1 MITVFERN
9 MMTVPNGHL
18 TTIERA
24 LTKLAPSTKFKFIV
38 SGSKTPN
45 DLSETDQKWP
55 IISTIKEI
63 KRDQLSSY
71 ERDYQNLL
79 RYLDAIEAGPSAP
92 ILFPSA
98 ELLDVQF
105 VVKYI
110 AQFEGRFKFYLRILI
125 PSSIKF
131 LAASEKDILRNSIRD
146 GNIVLLTE
154 TDSLTHALNTDEGY
168 ANVQTLLLP
177 CTFSSDD
184 FYDDDEH
191 IEKPQHLFRIG
202 HMGSIRKDKGFTNVP
217 AILSALSK
225 DLRKQQPDYRV
236 EYKLGTIWQ
245 KIHKPWVLKFETSL
259 LVRSFINKIKGVAL
273 DLVRLPIMHNLS
285 DFASLFDRVD
295 IIILPYDQERYL
307 NSGSGIIID
316 AVMRGKPIVYMKGM
330 GMAEFLHCE
339 NAEPAVAPDEFAQ
352 KLVIVMRN
360 FEQYSHGA
368 RDARKKLQQ
377 RLKQS
382 SELLRQIDQM

>member
-1 MITVFERN
+1 M
-9 MMTVPNGHL
+9 
-18 TTIERA
+18 
-24 LTKLAPSTKFKFIV
+24 
-38 SGSKTPN
+38 
-45 DLSETDQKWP
+45 
-55 IISTIKEI
+55 
-63 KRDQLSSY
+63 
-71 ERDYQNLL
+71 
-79 RYLDAIEAGPSAP
+79 
-92 ILFPSA
+92 
-98 ELLDVQF
+98 DVQF

-125 PSSIKF
+125 PSSIKL
-131 LAASEKDILRNSIRD
+131 LAAGEKDILRKSIHD
-146 GNIVLLTE
+146 GTIVLLTE
-154 TDSLTHALNTDEGY
+154 TDSLARAFEKDEGLSN
-168 ANVQTLLLP
+168 AQTLLLP

-184 FYDDDEH
+184 FYDEDGEK
-191 IEKPQHLFRIG
+191 EKPQHLFRIG

-217 AILSALSK
+217 TILSALSK
-225 DLRKQQPDYRV
+225 ELKTQQPNYRV

-245 KIHKPWVLKFETSL
+245 KIHKPWVLKFETRL
-259 LVRSFINKIKGVAL
+259 LVRSFINKIKGIAL
-273 DLVRLPIMHNLS
+273 DVVRLPIMHNLT
-285 DFASLFDRVD
+285 DFASLFDEVD
-295 IIILPYDQERYL
+295 IIILPYDQKRYL

-339 NAEPAVAPDEFAQ
+339 NAEPAVTPHEFAQ
-352 KLVIVMRN
+352 KLVMVMRN